1 LQPTLSDDANLGQL
15 EETMRLVIAL
25 LMTLGLFAFAA
36 LSMPAVVAGGGYVV
50 AAQEQ
55 PQQPPPQQQPQQQ
68 PQQPPQQPQQQSQQP
83 SSGEVNVDI
92 NTHRS
97 GGDWWANPVW
107 IGGGVIALIVLIAI
121 VAMAS
126 RGGTTIV
133 KS

>member
-1 LQPTLSDDANLGQL
+1 
-15 EETMRLVIAL
+15 MRLVIAL
-25 LMTLGLFAFAA
+25 LMTLGLLAFAA
-36 LSMPAVVAGGGYVV
+36 LSLPTVVAGGGYVV

-55 PQQPPPQQQPQQQ
+55 PQQPPPQQQPQQPPPQQQ
-68 PQQPPQQPQQQSQQP
+68 PQAQPQQQQPQP
-83 SSGEVNVDI
+83 SGQLNVDI
-92 NTHRS
+92 NTRHS

-126 RGGTTIV
+126 RGGTTVV